1 MQNSADVISVV
12 IVEDDPVFRGSIVS
26 LLNQCPT
33 TICIG
38 AYEGKESFLRIF
50 DQTSPDIFWI
60 DINLKDGNGIELIE
74 FIKTQRQDTLC
85 LICTL
90 HEDNDTVYE
99 ALSKGADGYILKNA
113 STDQML
119 EALKELKAGGAPMSP
134 FIARKVLTSFRQV
147 STKAEAES
155 LVKTLSS
162 RERDVLENL
171 AKGMRYKEVATLL
184 FISHETV
191 KKHVRNIYAKL
202 QVQNKTEA
210 VLSYLKDHKLKK

>member
-1 MQNSADVISVV
+1 MQNGSEVISVV

-26 LLNQCPT
+26 LLNRAAT
-33 TICIG
+33 TMCIG
-38 AYEGKESFLRIF
+38 AYDGTRSFFKAF
-50 DQTSPDIFWI
+50 DQHYPDIFWI

-74 FIKTQRQDTLC
+74 YIKVQRPDTLC

-99 ALSKGADGYILKNA
+99 AISKGADGYILKNA
-113 STDQML
+113 GTDQML
-119 EALKELKAGGAPMSP
+119 EALKELVAGGAPMSP
-134 FIARKVLTSFRQV
+134 FIARKVLTAFRQDT
-147 STKAEAES
+147 TKAETGS
-155 LVKTLSS
+155 LIKTLSN
-162 RERDVLENL
+162 RELDVLENL
-171 AKGMRYKEVATLL
+171 AKGMRYKEVAGLL

-210 VLSYLKDHKLKK
+210 VLSYLREHRKK